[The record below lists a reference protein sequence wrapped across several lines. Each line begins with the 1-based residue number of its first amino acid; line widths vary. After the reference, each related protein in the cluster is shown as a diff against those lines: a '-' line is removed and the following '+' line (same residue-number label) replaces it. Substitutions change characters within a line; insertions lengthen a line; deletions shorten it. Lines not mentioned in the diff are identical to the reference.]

1 MRLSRM
7 FAYDFGPEELAGAD
21 DVLRRFARMLD
32 PDQGG

>member
-1 MRLSRM
+1 MPLSRM

-21 DVLRRFARMLD
+21 GALRRCARMLD